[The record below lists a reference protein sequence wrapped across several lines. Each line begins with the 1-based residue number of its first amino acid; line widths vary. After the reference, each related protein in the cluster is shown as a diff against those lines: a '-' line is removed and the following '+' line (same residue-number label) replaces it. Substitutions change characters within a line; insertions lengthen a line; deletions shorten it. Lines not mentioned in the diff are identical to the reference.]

1 MYVGGKS
8 SPAVAWVLAGGTQS
22 GASKL
27 GHDGIVAHGR
37 RRLLWWVGGIA
48 LVVVIAAVAAPF
60 VYIHFIEGPPPAR
73 LTLPRTTTTTSGSKS
88 SSTASTSLAGTWNAG
103 TGSVAGYRVNEDLVG
118 QHTTAVGRTS
128 QIWGSLQVSDD
139 RVTGGTFS
147 VAMASVKSDQS
158 ERNAKFDGPI
168 MDVSRY
174 PTATFTITAPVDLS
188 PLPAS
193 GVTKQYTASGTLD
206 LHGVSRAVTVPLQV
220 QVQGSRVAVLAD
232 ITVPF
237 AEWNIANPSI
247 GGFVTTAD
255 QGTLEV
261 LLLLTQGRGNPASST
276 TGPVGNSG
284 GGGPVT
290 VPSTTVP
297 SLTVPSG

>member
-1 MYVGGKS
+1 LQATSDMMG
-8 SPAVAWVLAGGTQS
+8 AVALR
-22 GASKL
+22 
-27 GHDGIVAHGR
+27 R
-37 RRLLWWVGGIA
+37 RRLFWWVGGVVV
-48 LVVVIAAVAAPF
+48 LVVIAAVAAPF
-60 VYIHFIEGPPPAR
+60 VYIHFIEGPPPAK
-73 LTLPRTTTTTSGSKS
+73 LSLPETTTTASGSKS
-88 SSTASTSLAGTWNAG
+88 ATTASSSISGTWNVG
-103 TGSVAGYRVNEDLVG
+103 TGSIAGYRVNEDLVG

-128 QIWGSLQVSDD
+128 EIWGSLDVVGSQVTSGKF
-139 RVTGGTFS
+139 T

-158 ERNAKFDGPI
+158 QRNAQFDGRI
-168 MDVSRY
+168 MDVSTY
-174 PTATFTITAPVDLS
+174 PTATFTLTSPLDLS
-188 PLPAS
+188 SVPTS

-206 LHGVSRAVTVPLQV
+206 LHGVTRAVTAPLQV
-220 QVQGSRVAVLAD
+220 QREGSDVNVLAD

-255 QGTLEV
+255 QGTLEA
-261 LLLLTQGRGNPASST
+261 LLVLTQGPGNPASTT

>member
-1 MYVGGKS
+1 
-8 SPAVAWVLAGGTQS
+8 VAT
-22 GASKL
+22 
-27 GHDGIVAHGR
+27 R
-37 RRLLWWVGGIA
+37 RRKLLWWVGGLAAI
-48 LVVVIAAVAAPF
+48 LVMAAIAAPF
-60 VYIHFIEGPPPAR
+60 VYIHFIEGPPPPK
-73 LTLPRTTTTTSGSKS
+73 LTLPQTTTTTSSGSKS
-88 SSTASTSLAGTWNAG
+88 ASTGSVSLNGSWNVG

-128 QIWGSLQVSDD
+128 DVWGSLTVSGAQVTSAKF
-139 RVTGGTFS
+139 T
-147 VAMASVKSDQS
+147 VAMATVKSDQS
-158 ERNAKFDGPI
+158 QRNGQFDGRI
-168 MDVSRY
+168 MNVSQY
-174 PTATFTITAPVDLS
+174 PTATFTLTAPIDLS
-188 PLPAS
+188 PLPTS
-193 GVTKQYTASGTLD
+193 GGTKQYSASGTLN
-206 LHGVSRAVTVPLQV
+206 LHGVTQAVTVPLQAE
-220 QVQGSRVAVLAD
+220 VQGSNVAVLGD

-237 AEWNIANPSI
+237 AKWNIANPSI

-261 LLLLTQGRGNPASST
+261 LLILTKGPGNPASTS